1 MNGDNESRFTRY
13 LLSHGYV
20 SEEELAKAQEVV
32 AGEPAPTPVKSLAQ
46 VLVQRQ
52 SITPNQV
59 RRVLAALK
67 EESTAPQADI
77 QIPGFEIISKLGR
90 GSQATVF
97 KARQIS
103 MDRVVALKI
112 LDKKVAATADF
123 KDRFIKEARSA
134 AALSHNNIVQ
144 AYDVGEYQGL
154 NYFVQEY
161 VEGTTVADVMRERG
175 RAFSEKEALDI
186 IIQIAEALAHAHSRG
201 FIHRDVKPKNIMLTP
216 EWVAKLADMGLARQ
230 ASDAEAALAE
240 AGKAFG
246 TPYYIAPEQIR
257 GDPKIDFRADIYSLG
272 ATLYQM
278 VTGRVPFD
286 APSPQGVMQK
296 HLTSPLT
303 PPDHINTKLS
313 AGISEVIEVMMA
325 KKPRDRY
332 HSTEDLL
339 MDLKSVRSGQPPAL
353 ARHIVDAGGES
364 LLAGLEDGQE
374 LTAQEVADSREVMA
388 APKAPSGLR
397 PGRPGQAPMQ
407 TWTLVALVLAGLLLI
422 SVIINIILVA
432 TR

>member
-1 MNGDNESRFTRY
+1 MSHESEERFAQY
-13 LLSHGYV
+13 LLSHAYI
-20 SEEELAKAQEVV
+20 SDEELAAAKQAVGDDV
-32 AGEPAPTPVKSLAQ
+32 GDAPVKALAQ
-46 VLVQRQ
+46 ALVHGQAV
-52 SITPNQV
+52 TPNQV
-59 RRVLAALK
+59 RRALGALK
-67 EESTAPQADI
+67 DESRTARAAVE
-77 QIPGFEIISKLGR
+77 IPGFEIMARLGR
-90 GSQATVF
+90 GSQATVY
-97 KARQIS
+97 KARQVS

-144 AYDVGEYQGL
+144 AFDVGEHNGI

-161 VEGTTVADVMRERG
+161 VEGTTAAEVMHERG
-175 RAFSEKEALDI
+175 RAYSETEALDI

-216 EWVAKLADMGLARQ
+216 EHVAKLADMGLARQ

-257 GDPKIDFRADIYSLG
+257 GDPNIDFRADIYSLG

-278 VTGRVPFD
+278 VTGRVPFE
-286 APSPQGVMQK
+286 APSPQNVMQK
-296 HLTSPLT
+296 HLSAPLT
-303 PPDHINTKLS
+303 PPDHINTSLS

-325 KKPRDRY
+325 KNPKDRY
-332 HSTEDLL
+332 QTTSDLL
-339 MDLKSVRSGQPPAL
+339 MDLQSVREGRPPAL
-353 ARHIVDAGGES
+353 ARQIVDAGGEAV
-364 LLAGLEDGQE
+364 LAGLEEGEELSPEQVANSRDGLPVPLE
-374 LTAQEVADSREVMA
+374 RRHDAADAEGIPLWQV
-388 APKAPSGLR
+388 
-397 PGRPGQAPMQ
+397 
-407 TWTLVALVLAGLLLI
+407 VALILAGLLAL
-422 SVIINIILVA
+422 SVILNLWQA